1 MIKLLIV
8 DDEMQARTGL
18 RDMVPWNS
26 LGITLCGE
34 AEDAEAALPL
44 LEEQRPDILLTDVRM
59 HAMDGIALAWEAQR
73 LLPEIAIVFISAY
86 TDTKYLQEALHLNA
100 VDYICK
106 PIRISDVEK
115 TIRKVVGDICARRAS
130 KEQRRHLEKLVEQ
143 SRPLLLE
150 RFLHSWLEGL
160 FPTQTDL
167 MRQAAD
173 LGISV
178 DHPMV
183 PAVFQ
188 YDARC
193 PMEPRT
199 YSTYCLWLSG
209 ELNRLFPGA
218 LFCAYYNEG
227 IAFLPETALQEE
239 EHFSDGLIQLSQ
251 EAKVQY
257 GVELQ
262 IGLSTARSNP
272 LELPLA
278 VREARTALESTA
290 SSRRIQMGEASLPYT
305 LYVGLEKQNT
315 PSEEEKFFQMG
326 ELEKLF
332 LQGDGAKMAEWLRRN
347 MAQTEEND
355 RRKQLMLLALSLDA
369 TARKYGLSGFDATGL
384 CRRTVLHTSLHTLE
398 RQLTEGGAEICQQLI
413 SARNAQTSKGVRS
426 VQQLLEKNYRQHLT
440 IEGLAEKVHYSPAY
454 LSMLYHQQTGE
465 TIGEALLRVRMDA
478 AKKLLKNT
486 SLFIS
491 EIALETGYT
500 DISYFSRIFK
510 RTAGMSPA
518 EYRKR
523 TQR

>member
-18 RDMVPWNS
+18 RDMVPWDS

-44 LEEQRPDILLTDVRM
+44 LKEQRPDILLTDVRM
-59 HAMDGIALAWEAQR
+59 HGMDGIALAWEAQR

-100 VDYICK
+100 ADYICK
-106 PIRISDVEK
+106 PIRISDVER
-115 TIRKVVGDICARRAS
+115 TIRKVVGDIRSRRAS
-130 KEQRRHLEKLVEQ
+130 KEQRRQLEKLVEQ

-160 FPTQTDL
+160 FPTQEDL
-167 MRQAAD
+167 LKQAAD
-173 LGISV
+173 LGLSL
-178 DHPMV
+178 DHSMA

-188 YDARC
+188 YDARR
-193 PMEPRT
+193 PLEPRA
-199 YSTYCLWLSG
+199 YSAYCLWLSE
-209 ELNRLFPGA
+209 ELNRLFPGT

-227 IAFLPETALQEE
+227 IAFLPEAVLQEE
-239 EHFSDGLIQLSQ
+239 EHFSDALNQLAQ
-251 EAKVQY
+251 EAGVQY
-257 GVELQ
+257 GLELL
-262 IGLSTARSNP
+262 IGLNTARSNL
-272 LELPLA
+272 LELPQA
-278 VREARTALESTA
+278 VREARTALESGL
-290 SSRRIQMGEASLPYT
+290 SPRRDQAGGAPLPYA
-305 LYVGLEKQNT
+305 LYVGLEKQSP
-315 PSEEEKFFQMG
+315 PSEDERSFRMD
-326 ELEKLF
+326 ELEKIL
-332 LQGDGAKMAEWLRRN
+332 LQGDGSKMAEWLRRDL
-347 MAQTEEND
+347 AQAGEAD
-355 RRKQLMLLALSLDA
+355 RRTRLMLLALNLDA
-369 TARKYGLSGFDATGL
+369 AARKHGLSGFDATGF

-398 RQLTEGGAEICQQLI
+398 RQLLEGGAELCRQLT
-413 SARNAQTSKGVRS
+413 SARNAQTSGVVRS

-440 IEGLAEKVHYSPAY
+440 IERLAEEVHYSPAY